1 MSAVAHLAPASRW
14 GRCAVV
20 LGLTLLA
27 VTESAGPLAGRG
39 WGQLAA
45 AQTLDDLDAAEEV
58 VDELTAARAA
68 AIDRYE
74 AAWATIER
82 SRVELAALER
92 STERLAAEVTA
103 TTQALERRARLAF
116 MRGPMESLEVLLQPE
131 AAQLAVERVAL
142 LSALQRRDR
151 IEVEQAAAGQVALDQ
166 SRELIR
172 VREEELLA
180 LQEVLEAEAEVLQD
194 ELEQASEEAAGIRSL
209 VARQRRIDR
218 GAQQGIY
225 ACIFDR
231 GATRFRDTWG
241 APRSGGRRHKGTD
254 LFAAY
259 RAPVYAIT
267 SGVVQR
273 HSRSGLGGIG
283 LYLRGDDGNTYYY
296 AHLDSIHA
304 GASVGTRVTA
314 GELVGRN
321 GYTGNASRSAPHVHF
336 ELHPGGGAAI
346 NPYPWLAAAC
356 F

>member
-1 MSAVAHLAPASRW
+1 MPTRTHAGSTSVLTR
-14 GRCAVV
+14 GAVV
-20 LGLTLLA
+20 LGVALLV
-27 VTESAGPLAGRG
+27 VTETAAALAGRG
-39 WGQLAA
+39 WGPPAT
-45 AQTLDDLDAAEEV
+45 AQTLDDLDDAEDV
-58 VDELTAARAA
+58 VDELTAQRAA
-68 AIDRYE
+68 AVDRYE
-74 AAWATIER
+74 ATWATIEQAR
-82 SRVELAALER
+82 MELATLER
-92 STERLAAEVTA
+92 STEALAAEVAA
-103 TTQALERRARLAF
+103 TNRALERRARVAF
-116 MRGPMESLEVLLQPE
+116 MRGPMESFEVLFQAE
-131 AAQLAVERVAL
+131 AAQLAVERVGL

-151 IEVEQAAAGQVALDQ
+151 IEVEQAVAGQVALDR

-172 VREEELLA
+172 VRESELLA
-180 LQEVLEAEAEVLQD
+180 LQEVLEADAAVLQE
-194 ELEQASEEAAGIRSL
+194 ELERASDEADQIRTL

-254 LFAAY
+254 LFAAH

-273 HSRSGLGGIG
+273 HSSGGLGGIG

-296 AHLDSIHA
+296 AHLDSIDPA
-304 GASVGTRVTA
+304 ARVGTRVTA

>member
-1 MSAVAHLAPASRW
+1 MSALAPLAPTSRW
-14 GRCAVV
+14 GRRAIVV
-20 LGLTLLA
+20 GVALLA
-27 VTESAGPLAGRG
+27 VTETAGALAGRG
-39 WGQLAA
+39 WGQPAT

-58 VDELTAARAA
+58 VDELTDAQAA

-82 SRVELAALER
+82 TRMELAALER
-92 STERLAAEVTA
+92 STEALAAEVADTNR
-103 TTQALERRARLAF
+103 ALERRARLAF
-116 MRGPMESLEVLLQPE
+116 MRGPMESFEVLFHAE
-131 AAQLAVERVAL
+131 AAQVAVERVGL

-151 IEVEQAAAGQVALDQ
+151 IEVEQAVAGQVALDQ

-172 VREEELLA
+172 VREAELLA
-180 LQEVLEAEAEVLQD
+180 LQEVLEADAAVLQD
-194 ELEQASEEAAGIRSL
+194 ELEQASEEADAIRSL

-218 GAQQGIY
+218 GTQQGIY

-231 GATRFRDTWG
+231 TATRFRDTWG

-254 LFAAY
+254 VFAAY

-267 SGVVQR
+267 SGVVHR
-273 HSRSGLGGIG
+273 HSNSGLGGIG
-283 LYLRGDDGNTYYY
+283 LYLRGDDGNIYYY
-296 AHLDSIHA
+296 AHLDSIDPTA
-304 GASVGTRVTA
+304 RVGARVTA

-356 F
+356 Y

>member
-1 MSAVAHLAPASRW
+1 MAVVAPLTPAWRW
-14 GRCAVV
+14 ARGAVV
-20 LGLTLLA
+20 LGLALLA
-27 VTESAGPLAGRG
+27 VTETAGALTGSG
-39 WGQLAA
+39 WGQPAS

-74 AAWATIER
+74 TTWAAIER
-82 SRVELAALER
+82 ARTELAALER
-92 STERLAAEVTA
+92 STETLAAEVTA

-116 MRGPMESLEVLLQPE
+116 MRGPMESFEVLFQAD
-131 AAQLAVERVAL
+131 AAQLAVERVGL

-151 IEVEQAAAGQVALDQ
+151 IEVEQAAAGQAALDQ

-172 VREEELLA
+172 VREVELLA
-180 LQEVLEAEAEVLQD
+180 LQEVLEADAAVLQD
-194 ELEQASEEAAGIRSL
+194 ELERANAEAEGIRSL

-231 GATRFRDTWG
+231 EATRFRDTWG

-254 LFAAY
+254 VFAAY

-267 SGVVQR
+267 SGVVHR
-273 HSRSGLGGIG
+273 HSSSGLGGIG
-283 LYLRGDDGNTYYY
+283 LYLRGDDGNIYYY
-296 AHLDSIHA
+296 AHLDSIDA
-304 GASVGTRVTA
+304 AARVGTRVTA

-336 ELHPGGGAAI
+336 ELHPGGGAAV